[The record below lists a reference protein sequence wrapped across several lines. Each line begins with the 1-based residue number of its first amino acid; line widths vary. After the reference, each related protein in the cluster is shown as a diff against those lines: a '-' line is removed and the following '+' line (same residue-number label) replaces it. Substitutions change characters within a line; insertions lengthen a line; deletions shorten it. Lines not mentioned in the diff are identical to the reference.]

1 MKLSIDETEHVILA
15 LKEWA
20 TINLYDKKMYRDI
33 KRLEARFLKSCEK
46 KKGWEKAF
54 QEYQLEEGERL

>member
-20 TINLYDKKMYRDI
+20 TNNLYDKKMYRDI